1 MILWVFKAVN
11 ILALLHKTDKTKTF
25 PLIYLSFRSL
35 INSFEVLMLDA
46 DKTVSK
52 AAVRVNHSKKTDR
65 SAGLFFFNLSFY
77 EPDIKIKMT
86 AFR

>member
-1 MILWVFKAVN
+1 
-11 ILALLHKTDKTKTF
+11 
-25 PLIYLSFRSL
+25 
-35 INSFEVLMLDA
+35 MLDA